1 MEGQAGLAGHHMPA
15 GDTSSDS
22 TGDSS
27 CDEELDQ
34 DEDYQANSSGL
45 THRIATAAPTPP
57 PASATIAPSG
67 DQWCLLAGIR
77 GGGTGMTGGPHQQ
90 DLRQIMLHGVLT
102 ASIEIKA
109 GAAATGLTEAAG
121 RVTLPPATW
130 QGTTAAAGVTDAGL
144 PGMTHGGNTRH
155 SRALMPIVYTGD
167 PTTEP
172 VAAGTSAAAASP
184 PPTGAAEP
192 DNRPPRVADT
202 QAAAGKP
209 T

>member
-34 DEDYQANSSGL
+34 DEDYQATSSGL

-57 PASATIAPSG
+57 SATIAPSG

-77 GGGTGMTGGPHQQ
+77 GVGTGMAGGPHQQ
-90 DLRQIMLHGVLT
+90 ALRQIMLHGVLT

-121 RVTLPPATW
+121 RVTLPATW
-130 QGTTAAAGVTDAGL
+130 HGTTAAAGVTDAGL
-144 PGMTHGGNTRH
+144 PGMTNGGGIRH
-155 SRALMPIVYTGD
+155 SRVLMPIVYTGD
-167 PTTEP
+167 LTTEP

-192 DNRPPRVADT
+192 DNRPPLVADI